1 MHLQHKQDS
10 ALKLKYVRADA
21 EGYRRLRNKNGFF
34 YVDSEGKKIKDTEI
48 LSYIESLVLP
58 PAWEDVWI
66 SMEQNG
72 HLLATGIDA
81 LGRKQYRY
89 HTKWMQIRNLKKFEK
104 LYDFGSALPKLKRRL
119 KKDLR
124 KRTFI
129 KDKITATAILV
140 MSETYLRA
148 GNTLYEQKYG
158 SYGLTTLKNK
168 HVNIVGSK
176 AFFKFT
182 GKKSVQQNIVLT
194 NSGLVRVLKKIK
206 ELPGQKLFQY
216 YDSEGCIQQL
226 DSGNVNQY
234 IQTYMN
240 GDFSCKDFRTWAGC
254 CMALLCMIDTET
266 GKIKDPTHK
275 NLVGI
280 IDEVAN
286 KLGNTRN
293 ITRNY
298 YIHPQLQQDFLD
310 NKLNKHINRLIN
322 RIKKGKQPT
331 ESAEQIFMSYLK
343 ENGTVNY
350 QKSARP

>member
-1 MHLQHKQDS
+1 MMMNFFNLQHKQDS
-10 ALKLKYVRADA
+10 ALKYVSADA
-21 EGYRRLRNKNGFF
+21 EGYRRLKNKNGFF
-34 YVDSEGKKIKDTEI
+34 YIDPEGKKIKDTAI
-48 LSYIESLVLP
+48 LSYIEKLVLP

-66 SMEQNG
+66 SVEQNG

-104 LYDFGSALPKLKRRL
+104 LYDFGSALPKLKQQL

-158 SYGLTTLKNK
+158 SYGLTTLKNR
-168 HVNIVGSK
+168 HVKIVGSK

-182 GKKSVQQNIVLT
+182 GKKSVQQNIILN

-216 YDSEGCIQQL
+216 YDTEGCIQQL

-266 GKIKDPTHK
+266 GKIKDSTHK

-280 IDEVAN
+280 IDQVAN

-310 NKLNKHINRLIN
+310 NKLDKHISRLIN
-322 RIKKGKQPT
+322 HIKKGKQPV
-331 ESAEQIFMSYLK
+331 ESAERIFMSYLK
-343 ENGTVNY
+343 DNDHL
-350 QKSARP
+350 KR